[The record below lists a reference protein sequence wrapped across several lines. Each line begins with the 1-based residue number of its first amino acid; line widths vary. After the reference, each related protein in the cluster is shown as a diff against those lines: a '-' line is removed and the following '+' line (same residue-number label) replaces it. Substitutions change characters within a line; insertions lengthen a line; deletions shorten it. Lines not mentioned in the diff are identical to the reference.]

1 MVEVCTLLYWYYL
14 IIDKAVLQWNNCRD
28 KNKHAASGEVP
39 VTLLETRVTYVPC
52 ERKWNKKEVEGN
64 SALLHDSNHLTYS
77 CEEDLHDCTDE
88 INVFRHE
95 NNIGDGKARKLLG
108 SGSGLFGSVAKK
120 QCWKMSRSPVM
131 MFGVVTI
138 KTWMGNLLASHQSNR
153 GSREKK
159 RSHDMNCG
167 NVDTY
172 ILI

>member
-1 MVEVCTLLYWYYL
+1 MVKQIWVAMVEVCTLLYWYYL

-52 ERKWNKKEVEGN
+52 ERKWNKKEVEAN
-64 SALLHDSNHLTYS
+64 SALLHDSNHFTYS
-77 CEEDLHDCTDE
+77 CEEDLHDCTGE

-131 MFGVVTI
+131 MFGGVTR
-138 KTWMGNLLASHQSNR
+138 KHGW
-153 GSREKK
+153 
-159 RSHDMNCG
+159 
-167 NVDTY
+167 
-172 ILI
+172 